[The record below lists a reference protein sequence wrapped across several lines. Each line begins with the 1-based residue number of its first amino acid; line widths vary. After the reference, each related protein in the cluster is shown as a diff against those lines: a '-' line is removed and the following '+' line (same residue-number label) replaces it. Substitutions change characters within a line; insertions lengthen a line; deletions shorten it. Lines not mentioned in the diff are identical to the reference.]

1 MLKTLSAV
9 ALAIALP
16 AAAFAQSTQAP
27 AEKPAQ
33 AQTCA
38 DHSKMAGMDHM
49 KMDHMKMDHSQMAGM
64 DMSGM
69 NMPGMDR
76 STTAAMDHSKMI
88 GSCATPKAGSTPEHQ
103 GHSSH

>member
-9 ALAIALP
+9 ALAAVLP

-33 AQTCA
+33 TQTCA

-49 KMDHMKMDHSQMAGM
+49 KMDHSKMAGM

-69 NMPGMDR
+69 KMSG
-76 STTAAMDHSKMI
+76 MDHSTKMM
-88 GSCATPKAGSTPEHQ
+88 GSCATPKAGATSEHQ
-103 GHSSH
+103 DHSSH